1 MGTTW
6 YLDINKL
13 ARRTP
18 WAHRAMADFVQQLV
32 SPVGGALLV
41 LVLVLLVGWL
51 SARRDVRMVPT
62 VVWAGVGALVALGLD
77 VLLAQ
82 VLAERRPYQVL
93 SHVEVLVPRSSSYG
107 AMPNSHAAVAGAV
120 VCGLFL
126 ARRWWVGG
134 LALVVALLLAFGLVY
149 VGADYPS
156 DAIAG
161 IGFGAVVEVVLW
173 PLGSWLL
180 VPVVDSF
187 AAGPLSLLVA
197 TRRVGPGAAPGPHR
211 RKPGRPLPVN
221 RGIGL
226 PDARAMEALRAAS
239 EAARHAHTADPAP
252 RPGGLGPVRLRGSDS
267 GGGAP
272 R

>member
-6 YLDINKL
+6 YLDINRL

-18 WAHRAMADFVQQLV
+18 WAHRAMADFVQQLL

-41 LVLVLLVGWL
+41 LALLLAVGWL
-51 SARRDVRMVPT
+51 SARRDVRTVPT

-77 VLLAQ
+77 VVLAE

-93 SHVEVLVPRSSSYG
+93 HHVEVLVARSSSYG
-107 AMPNSHAAVAGAV
+107 AMPNSHAAIAGAL

-134 LALVVALLLAFGLVY
+134 LALVVTLLLAFGLVY

-156 DAIAG
+156 DALAG
-161 IGFGAVVEVVLW
+161 IGFGAAVELVLW

-180 VPVVDSF
+180 VPVVDSL

-197 TRRVGPGAAPGPHR
+197 TRRAGPGSAPAFSR

-221 RGIGL
+221 RGVGL
-226 PDARAMEALRAAS
+226 PDARAMEALRTAS
-239 EAARHAHTADPAP
+239 EAARHAPAADPAP
-252 RPGGLGPVRLRGSDS
+252 RAGGLGAVRLRGSDS
-267 GGGAP
+267 GGQAP
-272 R
+272 A